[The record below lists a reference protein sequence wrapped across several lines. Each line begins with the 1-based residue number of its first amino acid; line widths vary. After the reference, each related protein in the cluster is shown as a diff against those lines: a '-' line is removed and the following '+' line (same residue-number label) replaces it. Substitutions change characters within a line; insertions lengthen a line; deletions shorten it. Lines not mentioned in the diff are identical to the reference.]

1 MNGQVINSNTFTK
14 SVGQLRKLIASTA
27 LMLAVTA
34 CTTVG
39 PNFDKPEAPIAEDWL
54 AINNSRVSS
63 NSADFSHWWQ
73 IFNDPALNALVQTA
87 YQQNLSLRIAGL
99 RILESRAQLGIAAG
113 SSYPQ
118 LQQLR
123 AGATSING
131 SENLANTSV
140 LDLNYWNFNVG
151 IDAAWELDFWGKF
164 QRVVQSADA
173 ALIASIADYDD
184 VLVTITAE
192 VARSYTT
199 IRTLEE
205 RLKLAQGNIKIQQ
218 RSLRIAEVRF
228 RNGVV
233 TELDVQQAR
242 ALLNNTKA
250 LIPQLTAGLRQAKN
264 ALSILLGKPP
274 NELKDMLN
282 PKRGIPQAST
292 EIAIGIPAE
301 LLRRRPDVRRAE
313 FQAAAQSA
321 RIGVATADLY
331 PSFSLTGSM
340 GLKASA
346 NADLTATGNSGFSN
360 LFEAD
365 SFELLGGAFFRWD
378 IFNYGRIKNKV
389 RVQDARFQQLIVN
402 YQNTVL
408 RAGQEVEDALVA
420 FLRAQEQARLFGLSV
435 KAAQRSVNLSL
446 IQYRDGAVD
455 YNRVLSTQAFLVQE
469 QDRLTAARGD
479 IANSL
484 IFLYRALG
492 GGWELR
498 QGNDFVPAETKQTMQ
513 ERTDWGQLL
522 EPEAVKETLPDNP
535 QTSFRRPDW

>member
-1 MNGQVINSNTFTK
+1 
-14 SVGQLRKLIASTA
+14 
-27 LMLAVTA
+27 MLAVTA

-340 GLKASA
+340 GLRASA